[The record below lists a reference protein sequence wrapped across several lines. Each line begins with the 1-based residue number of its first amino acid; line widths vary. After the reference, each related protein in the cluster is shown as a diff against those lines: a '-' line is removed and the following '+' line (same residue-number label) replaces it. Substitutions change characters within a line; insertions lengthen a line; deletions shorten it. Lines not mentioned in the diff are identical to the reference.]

1 VIEAMRPI
9 RQFLDGINAGNIDSA
24 MAAYVHGDI
33 TITDEFAP
41 MSGWARM
48 RPMPGWTTM
57 PRTAP
62 PRG

>member
-41 MSGWARM
+41 MSGRAPM
-48 RPMPGWTTM
+48 RPTHGWTIM
-57 PRTAP
+57 ARTAP

>member
-41 MSGWARM
+41 HVWMGPM

-57 PRTAP
+57 ARTAP